1 MLNLGSTDPD
11 PACQPDSTTPAADA
25 GATFKFEPSVLT
37 TGTTSPCLV
46 SSANGA
52 PCPHVRHSP
61 VMEHDDAT
69 SSHCTA
75 LLQESPAYG
84 DCTQQ
89 MEGQQAVHVEEAE
102 AEVLLGTTTGPESGR
117 LQQPSGTLGHV
128 AAAVEM
134 QEQARA
140 VKASVGV
147 LQVPGP
153 LQGPSGQQ
161 RGKGPTGSVQDGAMN
176 AAQGFSVRKGGLVN
190 ATQESLHGVRGQQI
204 GGSNAKSPGERGV
217 VHSAQGRERTEAAR
231 RGTRNSLLLS
241 LHRVA
246 VTDLPQ
252 FQDLPIQDQNQP
264 L

>member
-1 MLNLGSTDPD
+1 MLNLGSTSPD
-11 PACQPDSTTPAADA
+11 PACQPDCTTPAADA
-25 GATFKFEPSVLT
+25 GATFKSEPSVFT
-37 TGTTSPCLV
+37 TGTTSPCVV

-52 PCPHVRHSP
+52 PRPHVRHSP
-61 VMEHDDAT
+61 VMERHAT

-75 LLQESPAYG
+75 LQQESPAYE

-89 MEGQQAVHVEEAE
+89 MEGQQAVQVQEAEAE
-102 AEVLLGTTTGPESGR
+102 AEVLLGTTTGPESGQ
-117 LQQPSGTLGHV
+117 LQQPSGRLGHV
-128 AAAVEM
+128 GAAVEM
-134 QEQARA
+134 QEQATA
-140 VKASVGV
+140 VKASVEV
-147 LQVPGP
+147 FQVPGP

-161 RGKGPTGSVQDGAMN
+161 RGRGPAGSVQDGAMN
-176 AAQGFSVRKGGLVN
+176 AAQGFAVRKGGLVN
-190 ATQESLHGVRGQQI
+190 AMQQSLHGIGGQI
-204 GGSNAKSPGERGV
+204 GGSSAKSPGERGV

-252 FQDLPIQDQNQP
+252 FQDLPIQDQNKP